1 MHEPVKLAARDSRKL
16 RRAGLIGIAVV
27 VVVVGAGMMTR
38 LFAKQELKSWT
49 AEQAMPTVSVLRPSV
64 DGAQRPL
71 SLPASIEAWSQAP
84 VYARTNGYLKA
95 WYADIGTPVKAGQ
108 VLAEIDTP
116 DVDLQ
121 VAAATANLATAQAQL
136 RLAETT
142 AQRWGRLVAQD
153 AVSKQDAETKRS
165 DLAVRRAMA
174 NAAQAD
180 VDRLRTLQSFRR
192 IVAPFDGVVTSRST
206 DIGALIVSG
215 TAAARPLFTVA
226 DAKKM
231 RVYVHVPQNFSADI
245 KAGITATLV
254 LPEYPDRKFQATLL
268 NTSQSLSDTTGSMLV
283 QLVVDN
289 SDGLLKPGAYTQV
302 TFSLPNTG
310 SSVLVPASAL
320 MFRPQGMTVAVVD
333 GDGRVRLR
341 VVKIA
346 RDFGSKVEIATGLSM
361 NDRIVD
367 SPPDALADG
376 DQVHILDSSGGQ
388 SSHANS

>member
-1 MHEPVKLAARDSRKL
+1 MHEPVKLTARDSRNLK
-16 RRAGLIGIAVV
+16 RAGLIGIAVV
-27 VVVVGAGMMTR
+27 VVVAGAGMTTR
-38 LFAKQELKSWT
+38 LFARQELKSWT
-49 AEQAMPTVSVLRPSV
+49 ADQAMPTVSVLRPSV

-142 AQRWGRLVAQD
+142 AERWSRLVAQD

-206 DIGALIVSG
+206 DIGALIVAG

-226 DAKKM
+226 DVKKM

-245 KAGITATLV
+245 GTGITATLV

-268 NTSQSLSDTTGSMLV
+268 NTSQSMSDTTGAMLV

-333 GDGRVRLR
+333 GDGRVKLR
-341 VVKIA
+341 VVNIA
-346 RDFGSKVEIATGLSM
+346 RDFGAKVEIATGLTV

-376 DQVHILDSSGGQ
+376 DQVHILDSGDQ
-388 SSHANS
+388 SSHAKS